1 MSDALYLVELV
12 AYDPGAGLAPI
23 ADYTSVGDA
32 AWTSVN
38 TPTRSIGA
46 ANISGLPID
55 LIGDDNAAATEGFYR
70 AITFTGTADKVIS
83 FWMKRSSAYAGHSI
97 QLYDNSVATF
107 RLNLT
112 VDFTGTTP
120 VVTASTGTVLGVI
133 PEGGGFW
140 VVCLAS
146 GVIAANANLFIVYP
160 AWTAVA
166 DLASLYIGAVRA
178 WNSATYVGP
187 ILLRY
192 ASQQGHTTTPAE
204 TPANAHYEPRIKQ
217 PVNVKRDLFDSGT
230 TAGRS
235 RMGFGDLVLWNPD
248 GVLDVLLT
256 YGLSGRSLTI
266 RRGGVG
272 AAYPAGFP
280 SVWGAT
286 MEQVEAVG
294 DTIVVKLRD
303 WQLLLD
309 APLQTT
315 KYLGNNSLPAGLE
328 GVAGD
333 LLGKPKPLCFGSA
346 QNVPAPCVNTPKQIY
361 QAHDGAVASID
372 AVYDRG
378 VLLATRYPLV
388 TRTHAFGN
396 NQVLALCT
404 GPGLMVAAG
413 VNGHLET
420 SPDGITWTAQTSG
433 FGASTIRGL
442 CYGEGLYVAVGDGGK
457 IYTSPDGVTWTS
469 RASGLGAVAITAVAY
484 GGGQFMCVVNG
495 GPNATYSTSND
506 GITWTNHA
514 QIAATN
520 ANVVIYGFG
529 LWVVGM
535 QSGAIYTSPDQTTWT
550 SRTMPFSNQ
559 VRGLGFGNGLLMSG
573 HESSKLATSRD
584 GITWVEQTV
593 GLGTSSIL
601 SCIPLPDNTWLVTGS
616 DSGTGLYAATSPN
629 GVNWTTIT
637 LGPPN
642 NVYAAIWSQAVGRIV
657 TGGGTGAT
665 AAHIYSSIAY
675 GAEGTYANTTELL
688 DDALAPTPGY
698 YKSYLAGGYFRLG
711 SSPAGLV
718 TADVTQGAAAANR
731 TAAQLWTVALTKAGY
746 AGTWNAGDV
755 TALDAANSA
764 VCGDWIREET
774 SIAAVLDRC
783 AAAVGAWWGV
793 DLSGVYRIKQFTAP
807 TGTSLITWERNDLLR
822 PLQRVAAR
830 DASRGL
836 PTWRTIVRYGRNFA
850 VQQQDLAAG
859 VSDARRAF
867 LALEWR
873 EAKAEDA
880 AVQTVHT
887 LAAQTVEETLL
898 SSASD
903 AGTEATRRQ
912 TLRGVLRN
920 RYLVVVAFTDETKA
934 LDLGDIVTLQVPR
947 YGLTAGVK
955 FRIIGVEPD
964 AAAETITFTVWG

>member
-70 AITFTGTADKVIS
+70 AITFTGNADKVIS

-97 QLYDNSVATF
+97 QLYDNSVAAF

-160 AWTAVA
+160 AFTAAA

-178 WNSATYVGP
+178 WNSSTYVGP

-204 TPANAHYEPRIKQ
+204 TPANAYYEPRIKQ

-266 RRGGVG
+266 RRGAVG

-280 SVWGAT
+280 IVWGAT

-315 KYLGNNSLPAGLE
+315 KYLGNNALPAGLE

-333 LLGKPKPLCFGSA
+333 LLGKPKPLCFGSV
-346 QNVPAPCVNTPKQIY
+346 QNVPAPCVNTSKLIY
-361 QAHDGAVASID
+361 QVNDGAVAAIT
-372 AVYDRG
+372 AAYDSG
-378 VLLATRYPLV
+378 ILLAEPPSVSGTLTGFGAASLGAFQPLAYGLGV
-388 TRTHAFGN
+388 FVVIGGLGLISTSTDGNTWTSRTSNLGANTGFCVKYGGN
-396 NQVLALCT
+396 IFLA
-404 GPGLMVAAG
+404 GAA
-413 VNGHLET
+413 NKKLST
-420 SPDGITWTAQTSG
+420 SPDGTTWTARTLPVG
-433 FGASTIRGL
+433 WGAAESVFCLAYSNGTWL
-442 CYGEGLYVAVGDGGK
+442 AVGSAGSAA
-457 IYTSPDGVTWTS
+457 TSTDSGATWVARTT
-469 RASGLGAVAITAVAY
+469 GLGAVALNGCDGISTTL
-484 GGGQFMCVVNG
+484 VVVG
-495 GPNATYSTSND
+495 ASTSIAYSTD
-506 GITWTNHA
+506 LGATWTTVAPTGWPTGNGVVFLNGMFVA
-514 QIAATN
+514 ITN
-520 ANVVIYGFG
+520 ASVV
-529 LWVVGM
+529 WR
-535 QSGAIYTSPDQTTWT
+535 SPDGKTW
-550 SRTMPFSNQ
+550 S
-559 VRGLGFGNGLLMSG
+559 
-573 HESSKLATSRD
+573 
-584 GITWVEQTV
+584 
-593 GLGTSSIL
+593 
-601 SCIPLPDNTWLVTGS
+601 
-616 DSGTGLYAATSPN
+616 
-629 GVNWTTIT
+629 T
-637 LGPPN
+637 LG
-642 NVYAAIWSQAVGRIV
+642 Y
-657 TGGGTGAT
+657 TDLGAT
-665 AAHIYSSIAY
+665 AGGPFQAAGGYVFHHGAQYSLRSADGLTFERWFTSTGAETWVGAAINDSGVWAIVGQTAAPVGQVKYSSAA
-675 GAEGTYANTTELL
+675 GDYASASALQ
-688 DDALAPTPGY
+688 DDTLAPAPGR
-698 YKSYLAGGYFRLG
+698 YKTYLAGGYFRLG
-711 SSPAGLV
+711 APPAGLV
-718 TADVTQGAAAANR
+718 TADVLQGAAAANR

-764 VCGDWIREET
+764 VCGDWISEET

-807 TGTSLITWERNDLLR
+807 TGTSLITWEPNDLLR